1 MSIVLRQS
9 TASQEVLLG
18 PFLDSTDGDSEEA
31 GLTIANTDILI
42 WKCGGASPAAKNSGG
57 ATHTSNGIY
66 LATLDATDTNTCGS
80 MMLYCHMAGALFVKQ
95 PCMVLP
101 QNVYD
106 SLVLGTDYLLTDLST
121 TGLDTTIVEGTIT
134 VKQAL
139 KVLLGVIAGKSN
151 GGNTPNLV
159 YRDTSDTLDRV
170 KMVADG
176 SKNRTS
182 VTLDLT

>member
-18 PFLDSTDGDSEEA
+18 PFLDSTDGDSEEV

-80 MMLYCHMAGALFVKQ
+80 LMIYCHMAGALFVKQ

-121 TGLDTTIVEGTIT
+121 VGLDTAIVEGTVT
-134 VKQAL
+134 ANQAL
-139 KVLLGVIAGKSN
+139 RILVAILSGKSS
-151 GGNTPNLV
+151 GGGTPSLTYRNTT
-159 YRDTSDTLDRV
+159 DTTDRIV
-170 KMVADG
+170 FTVD
-176 SKNRTS
+176 SNRNRTA
-182 VTLDLT
+182 VTRTLT